1 MSPFR
6 KILAARGVRHPA
18 AYSILIVI
26 AGMLVCMVTAVVISV
41 QASNKAID
49 RALQV
54 ERQNRADEARRAA
67 ELAEKE
73 QLRRAEER
81 AASCQ
86 FINTIL
92 AAYRKDA
99 PEPVTE
105 TYQNIVEAWA
115 GLAERCK

>member
-6 KILAARGVRHPA
+6 KILAEHGVRHPA

-67 ELAEKE
+67 ELAEADR
-73 QLRRAEER
+73 LRRIEDREV
-81 AASCQ
+81 SCQ

-92 AAYRKDA
+92 AAYREDPPDPPTK
-99 PEPVTE
+99 
-105 TYQNIVEAWA
+105 TYENIVEAWA